1 MGRKISGNR
10 NEDVPASVGVAPRCE
25 LANSRLQHLIS
36 MEARIFAQHRA
47 CERGDKRLRRMAE
60 REMTSYQSCREI
72 DLPLPVKGVEQAGAD
87 RLHVG
92 RQIIK
97 LFVVLARDSGRRYIE
112 IASKVQGHR
121 SV

>member
-72 DLPLPVKGVEQAGAD
+72 DLSLTVKGVEQGGAD
-87 RLHVG
+87 RLRVG
-92 RQIIK
+92 RQIVE
-97 LFVVLARDSGRRYIE
+97 LFAAVAGDAGRRHIE
-112 IASKVQGHR
+112 IAGEIQGHR
-121 SV
+121 AV

>member
-10 NEDVPASVGVAPRCE
+10 NEDVPASVGVAPRRE

-60 REMTSYQSCREI
+60 REMTSYQPCREI
-72 DLPLPVKGVEQAGAD
+72 DLPLSVKGVEQVGAD
-87 RLHVG
+87 HLRVG
-92 RQIIK
+92 RQT
-97 LFVVLARDSGRRYIE
+97 IE
-112 IASKVQGHR
+112 LLDRKSTRLNSSHLG
-121 SV
+121 